1 MKTRL
6 GISILAASLAGCGVG
21 SQTAATPGSE
31 AHALAAQSRGARAIA
46 GEIIIGS
53 RPEHSRMALG
63 AIAVLG
69 ATVKS
74 TFTLNHIHRVLRLP
88 AGLTAEAAIAKI
100 KGMPGVAYAAPNRI
114 FTVTGE
120 AAPDLDGLGVLG
132 TLNDPLFGQQWAYKR
147 AGTPTNWERLDASKV
162 LVAVTD
168 TGVDDRHPDFGG
180 RVRRGKNFADG
191 NDDTMDRYG
200 HGTHVAGSIGATGN
214 NGQGIAGVVWN
225 APILAVKVLGDNGSG
240 STEGVAQGMKY
251 AADQGARVINMSL
264 GSDTTEIDPV
274 MHDALEYCL
283 NKGAIVI
290 CAAGNNSGAV
300 GSPANDPL
308 AVAVS
313 STSNYPLIGEKLSY
327 FSSRG
332 PQIWVAAPGDGIM
345 STLPTGGSNMGKTYG
360 KASGTSMACPF
371 AAGTATMIRALHPDW
386 SVEQVREA
394 LKADVDDL
402 GSKGRDT
409 FYGWG
414 RVNLGLASR

>member
-6 GISILAASLAGCGVG
+6 GIAVLAVSLAGCGITSRVTTPSPETQTMVAQNVG
-21 SQTAATPGSE
+21 PAAV
-31 AHALAAQSRGARAIA
+31 A

-53 RPEHSRMALG
+53 TAQNSRSAMG
-63 AIAVLG
+63 AITVLG

-74 TFTLNHIHRVLRLP
+74 TFTLQNTHRVLRLP
-88 AGLTAEAAIAKI
+88 AGLSAEAAIAKV
-100 KGMPGVAYAAPNRI
+100 KGMPGVAYAVPNRVYSAI
-114 FTVTGE
+114 AQVAPEVDGVSAL
-120 AAPDLDGLGVLG
+120 AAL
-132 TLNDPLFGQQWAYKR
+132 TDPMFGQQWAYKK
-147 AGTPTNWERLDASKV
+147 AGTPGNWESLNAANT

-168 TGVDDRHPDFGG
+168 TGIDDRHPDFNG
-180 RVRRGKNFADG
+180 RVRKGENFADG
-191 NDDTMDRYG
+191 GDTMDRVG
-200 HGTHVAGSIGATGN
+200 HGTHCAGIIGATGN

-240 STEGVAQGMKY
+240 STEGVAKGMKY
-251 AADQGARVINMSL
+251 AADQGAKVINMSL
-264 GSDTTEIDPV
+264 GSNTTEIDPV
-274 MHDALEYCL
+274 MHDALQYCL

-332 PQIWVAAPGDGIM
+332 PQIWVSAPGDGIM
-345 STLPTGGSNMGKTYG
+345 STLPTTGSQMGNTYG

-371 AAGTATMIRALHPDW
+371 VAGTATMMRALHPEWTTD
-386 SVEQVREA
+386 QVREA
-394 LKADVDDL
+394 LKSSVDDL

-409 FYGWG
+409 SYGWG
-414 RVNLGLASR
+414 RVNLGMASK